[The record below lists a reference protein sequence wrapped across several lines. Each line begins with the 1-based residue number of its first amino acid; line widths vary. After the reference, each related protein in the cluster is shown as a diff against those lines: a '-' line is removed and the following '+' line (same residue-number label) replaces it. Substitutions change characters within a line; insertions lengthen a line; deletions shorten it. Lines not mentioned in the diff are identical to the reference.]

1 MSLICQMKH
10 RLRLKCAWLV
20 QPIVLC
26 SERRRA
32 PREIDYIMHGIFT
45 RQTAPINQAAAT
57 LQWRECGTVH
67 AIDAHVNSRRY
78 VTGRASHNISNALQL
93 TSSVIYRPESPILV
107 RRQSR
112 RRPTLLRDVTN
123 VRIVYSTG
131 MGPAGGAR
139 HGRRIIVPN
148 RGTRIEPTVRPRG
161 YCRCVG
167 RGKRGRSRASGPI
180 SYPTDQ
186 PFHISF

>member
-1 MSLICQMKH
+1 MRGWSNL
-10 RLRLKCAWLV
+10 LS
-20 QPIVLC
+20 C

-32 PREIDYIMHGIFT
+32 PREIDYIIHGIYT

-78 VTGRASHNISNALQL
+78 VTGRASHNISNALQF

-131 MGPAGGAR
+131 MSPAGGAR

-148 RGTRIEPTVRPRG
+148 RGTPIEPTVRPRG

-167 RGKRGRSRASGPI
+167 GSGDDLERAVR
-180 SYPTDQ
+180 YPTLPTSLFIYQ
-186 PFHISF
+186 FLGTLGGYESI